1 MKDLIAGQKVKLGD
15 LTQAEQITVGLK
27 IDFSPTLEVDFSCF
41 GVDEDGQL
49 SDDRYMVFFNQKQS
63 PGHAI
68 QIVAK
73 ESLDSETFRV
83 QLTSLP
89 NTIKKLVFTATID
102 ADSSMGKM
110 NSGYLRLSDGVNDV
124 ARFDFNGRNFDQE
137 KAIIIGEI
145 YIKDVW
151 RFGAVGQ
158 GFNGGL
164 SALLAYFG
172 GEEVAEPEMTP
183 EPSPPKIK
191 LSKITLEKRGDKQS
205 ISLEKTNTVQ
215 AIHVNLNWD
224 AGEPQKGFFGMTKS
238 APDLDLGCFYRMT
251 DGTMGVIQP
260 VGKNFGNKSQ
270 SPYILL
276 DKDDQTGTASDGENL
291 TIYRP
296 DLVEFMIVFAMIYK
310 GADDFSTVNGRVTIK
325 DPKGNEVF
333 IRLNAPDLKSPFCV
347 AASFKKNGSHFDLV
361 KEEKYFA
368 KGHKQADEY
377 YGFGFQWTK
386 GRK

>member
-1 MKDLIAGQKVKLGD
+1 MKDLIAGQRVKLSD
-15 LTQAEQITVGLK
+15 LTQADHITIGLN
-27 IDFSPTLEVDFSCF
+27 IDFSPSLEVDFSCF
-41 GVDEDGQL
+41 GVDEQGQL
-49 SDDRYMVFFNQKQS
+49 SDDRYMVFFNQKES
-63 PGHAI
+63 PGQSI

-73 ESLDSETFRV
+73 ESLDSETFCV
-83 QLTSLP
+83 NLTSLP
-89 NTIKKLVFTATID
+89 KTIKKLVFTATIG
-102 ADSSMGKM
+102 ADSSMDKM
-110 NSGYLRLSDGVNDV
+110 NSGYLRLSDGVQDV
-124 ARFDFNGRNFDQE
+124 ARFDFNGQNFNQE

-151 RFGAVGQ
+151 RFAAVGQ

-164 SALLAYFG
+164 SALLAHFG
-172 GEEVAEPEMTP
+172 GEEVAEPEVVSP
-183 EPSPPKIK
+183 EPPKVR
-191 LSKITLEKRGDKQS
+191 LSKVTLEKRGDKQS

-224 AGEPQKGFFGMTKS
+224 AGEQQKGFLGTTKS

-276 DKDDQTGTASDGENL
+276 DKDDRTGTASDGENL

-310 GADDFSTVNGRVTIK
+310 GAADFSTVNGRVTIK

-333 IRLNAPDLKSPFCV
+333 IQLNAPDPKSRFCV
-347 AASFKKNGSHFDLV
+347 AASFKKNGANFDLV

-368 KGHKQADEY
+368 KGHKQADEH
-377 YGFGFQWTK
+377 YGFGFTWTT

>member
-1 MKDLIAGQKVKLGD
+1 MKDLIAGQKVKLND
-15 LTQAEQITVGLK
+15 LTQAGQITVGLR
-27 IDFSPTLEVDFSCF
+27 IDFSPSVDVDFSCF
-41 GVDEDGQL
+41 GVDENGQL

-63 PGHAI
+63 PGQSI

-73 ESLDSETFRV
+73 ESLDSETFRIN
-83 QLTSLP
+83 LASLP
-89 NTIKKLVFTATID
+89 KTIKKLVFTATID
-102 ADSSMGKM
+102 ANTSMGKM
-110 NSGYLRLSDGVNDV
+110 NSGYLRLSDGADDV
-124 ARFDFNGRNFDQE
+124 ARFEFNGQHFNQE

-145 YIKDVW
+145 YIKDIW

-164 SALLAYFG
+164 SALLAHFG
-172 GEEVAEPEMTP
+172 GEEISEPEVNP
-183 EPSPPKIK
+183 EPPKVR
-191 LSKITLEKRGDKQS
+191 LSKVTLEKRGDKQS
-205 ISLEKTNTVQ
+205 ISLEKTNTIQ
-215 AIHVNLNWD
+215 AIHINLNWD
-224 AGEPQKGFFGMTKS
+224 AGEPQKGFFGMAKN

-276 DKDDQTGTASDGENL
+276 DKDDRTGTANDGENL

-296 DLVEFMIVFAMIYK
+296 DLVEFMIVFAMIYQ
-310 GADDFSTVNGRVTIK
+310 GAADFSTVNGRVSIK
-325 DPKGNEVF
+325 DPRGNEIF
-333 IRLNAPDLKSPFCV
+333 IQLNAPDPKSRFCV
-347 AASFKKNGSHFDLV
+347 AVSFKKNGAHFDLV

-377 YGFGFQWTK
+377 YGFGFTWTTGSK
-386 GRK
+386 

>member
-1 MKDLIAGQKVKLGD
+1 MKDFIAGQKVKLND
-15 LTQAEQITVGLK
+15 LTPSEQITVGLK
-27 IDFSPTLEVDFSCF
+27 VDFNSSVEVDFSCF
-41 GVDEDGQL
+41 GVDEAGQL

-63 PGHAI
+63 PDQSI

-73 ESLDSETFRV
+73 ESQDSETFRV
-83 QLTSLP
+83 QLTNLP
-89 NTIKKLVFTATID
+89 KTIKKLVFTATID
-102 ADSSMGKM
+102 ANTSMGKM
-110 NSGYLRLSDGVNDV
+110 SSGYLRLSDGVNDV
-124 ARFDFNGRNFDQE
+124 AKFELNAQNFNQE

-145 YIKDVW
+145 YIKEVW

-164 SALLAYFG
+164 SALLAHFG
-172 GEEVAEPEMTP
+172 GEEIEPEVTP
-183 EPSPPKIK
+183 EPSPPKVS
-191 LSKITLEKRGDKQS
+191 LSKVTLEKRGDKQS
-205 ISLEKTNTVQ
+205 ISLEKTHTVQ

-224 AGEPQKGFFGMTKS
+224 AGEPQKGFFGTTKN

-276 DKDDQTGTASDGENL
+276 DKDDRTGVANDGENL

-296 DLVEFMIVFAMIYK
+296 DLVEFMIVFAMIYQ
-310 GADDFSTVNGRVTIK
+310 GATDFSTVNGRVTIK
-325 DPKGNEVF
+325 DPRGNEIF
-333 IRLNAPDLKSPFCV
+333 IQLNAPDLKSAFCV

>member
-1 MKDLIAGQKVKLGD
+1 MKDLIAGQKVKLSD
-15 LTQAEQITVGLK
+15 LTQAENITIGLK
-27 IDFSPTLEVDFSCF
+27 IDFSPSLELDFSCF
-41 GVDEDGQL
+41 GVDEQGQL
-49 SDDRYMVFFNQKQS
+49 SDDRYMVFFNQKAS
-63 PGHAI
+63 PEHSI

-83 QLTSLP
+83 NLTSLP
-89 NTIKKLVFTATID
+89 KTIKKLVFTATID
-102 ADSSMGKM
+102 ADTSMGKM

-124 ARFDFNGRNFDQE
+124 VRFDFNAQNFNQE

-164 SALLAYFG
+164 SALLTHFG
-172 GEEVAEPEMTP
+172 GEAVAEPKLVP
-183 EPSPPKIK
+183 EPPKVK
-191 LSKITLEKRGDKQS
+191 LSKITLEKKGDKQS

-215 AIHVNLNWD
+215 AIHINLNWD
-224 AGEPQKGFFGMTKS
+224 AREPQKGFFGGTKS

-251 DGTMGVIQP
+251 DGTIGVIQP

-276 DKDDQTGTASDGENL
+276 DKDDRTGTSSDGENL

-310 GADDFSTVNGRVTIK
+310 GAVDFSTVNGRVTIK

-333 IRLNAPDLKSPFCV
+333 IQLNAPDLKSPFCV
-347 AASFKKNGSHFDLV
+347 VASFKKSGANFDLV

-368 KGHKQADEY
+368 QGHKQADEY
-377 YGFGFQWTK
+377 YGFGFTWTT